1 MFVERVGTGMYIF
14 IFDQLP
20 KKYTKKPPRF
30 ELFLPDGGVAVI
42 DPSPKRHRLAEV
54 HRLFLPKGNFSL
66 VTQSDLL
73 AYGKPNVK
81 PGRTSFLVKT
91 KNLLSLAQAAFRA
104 VSSGSVYSVYGQRV
118 VELETSQESR
128 WRIAIFSMSPG
139 DVQKFFSHLSP
150 FDVKFYSYSLP
161 TTNVSGNKSDKIKS
175 SRGQG

>member
-1 MFVERVGTGMYIF
+1 MYIF

-30 ELFLPDGGVAVI
+30 EIYLPDGGIAVV

-54 HRLFLPKGNFSL
+54 HRLFLPRGNFSL

-91 KNLLSLAQAAFRA
+91 KNLLSLAQAAFNA
-104 VSSGSVYSVYGQRV
+104 ISSGSVYSVYGQRV

-128 WRIAIFSMSPG
+128 WRIVIFSMSPG

-150 FDVKFYSYSLP
+150 FDVKFYSYSP
-161 TTNVSGNKSDKIKS
+161 STTNISGKGKNNKGKS
-175 SRGQG
+175 SRGRG

>member
-1 MFVERVGTGMYIF
+1 MYIF

-30 ELFLPDGGVAVI
+30 EIYFPNGGTAMV

-54 HRLFLPKGNFSL
+54 HRFFLPRGNFSL
-66 VTQSDLL
+66 ITQSDLL

-81 PGRTSFLVKT
+81 PGRVSFLVKT
-91 KNLLSLAQAAFRA
+91 KNLLSLAQAAFNA

-128 WRIAIFSMSPG
+128 WRVVIFSMSPG

-161 TTNVSGNKSDKIKS
+161 TTKISGSKSDKGKS
-175 SRGQG
+175 SRGRG

>member
-1 MFVERVGTGMYIF
+1 MYIF

-30 ELFLPDGGVAVI
+30 EIYLPDGGIAVV

-66 VTQSDLL
+66 ATQSDLL

-91 KNLLSLAQAAFRA
+91 KNLLSLAQAAFKA

-128 WRIAIFSMSPG
+128 WRVIIFSMSPG

-150 FDVKFYSYSLP
+150 FDVKFYSYSP
-161 TTNVSGNKSDKIKS
+161 STTKMSGNKSGKAKS
-175 SRGQG
+175 SQGRG

>member
-1 MFVERVGTGMYIF
+1 MYIF

-20 KKYTKKPPRF
+20 KNYTKKPPRF
-30 ELFLPDGGVAVI
+30 EIYLPDGGIAVI
-42 DPSPKRHRLAEV
+42 DSSPKRHRLAEV
-54 HRLFLPKGNFSL
+54 YRLFLPKGNFSL
-66 VTQSDLL
+66 ITQSDLL

-91 KNLLSLAQAAFRA
+91 KSLLDLARAAFKA

-128 WRIAIFSMSPG
+128 WRVMIFSTSPG

-150 FDVKFYSYSLP
+150 FDVKFYSYSP
-161 TTNVSGNKSDKIKS
+161 RISNTSDKETNKGKS
-175 SRGQG
+175 SRGRG

>member
-1 MFVERVGTGMYIF
+1 MYIF

-30 ELFLPDGGVAVI
+30 EIYLPDGGIAVV

-66 VTQSDLL
+66 ITQSDLL

-81 PGRTSFLVKT
+81 PGRVSFLVKT
-91 KNLLSLAQAAFRA
+91 KNLLSLAQAAFNA

-128 WRIAIFSMSPG
+128 WRVIIFSTSPG

-150 FDVKFYSYSLP
+150 FDVKFYSYSP
-161 TTNVSGNKSDKIKS
+161 PKINVSGNKSDKRKS
-175 SRGQG
+175 SQGRG

>member
-1 MFVERVGTGMYIF
+1 MYIF
-14 IFDQLP
+14 IFDRLP

-30 ELFLPDGGVAVI
+30 EIHLPDGGIAVV

-66 VTQSDLL
+66 TTQSDLL

-81 PGRTSFLVKT
+81 PGRASFLVKT
-91 KNLLSLAQAAFRA
+91 KNLLSLAQAAFNA

-128 WRIAIFSMSPG
+128 WRVIIFSMSPG

-150 FDVKFYSYSLP
+150 FDVKFYSYSPP
-161 TTNVSGNKSDKIKS
+161 TTNFSGNDSDKRKS
-175 SRGQG
+175 SRGGG